1 MCSHGIFQRYAQ
13 ELLQTASLA
22 KQDQVADS

>member
-1 MCSHGIFQRYAQ
+1 LYFTRMSPRPPLEQDS

-22 KQDQVADS
+22 PAS